1 MRAPT
6 GPRNDELGWT
16 PIPDPEGRFS
26 TGIADLDRLLGGGLP
41 RGSTTLLTL
50 DGSVGIDDLDLVLF
64 PMVLNMLYQ
73 SRGVVA
79 VLPARDSP
87 RGFRARLTRHMTR
100 RRFDSRVRVC
110 DYVGEDENAPYV
122 VSFAPKKGFDF
133 DRRSRD
139 PKERQAA
146 LAKMVAAERVAQGSG
161 RKPFVELTAFE
172 VFETLLGVDA
182 ALKAF
187 YYGIKRTRTLGNLG
201 VGILGPGLGC
211 AAGVQRMVDREIA
224 LHRDEV
230 GLVIRGVQPVFA
242 SHVVTREPG
251 TGAPHA
257 SLVPRPG

>member
-6 GPRNDELGWT
+6 SRPNGEPGWK
-16 PIPDPEGRFS
+16 PITDPEGRFS
-26 TGIADLDRLLGGGLP
+26 TGIADFDRLLGGGLP

-50 DGSVGIDDLDLVLF
+50 DASVGIEDLDLVLF
-64 PMVLNMLYQ
+64 PMLLNMLYQ

-87 RGFRARLTRHMTR
+87 HGFRTRLTRHLTR

-110 DYVGEDENAPYV
+110 DYVGEDEDAPYV
-122 VSFAPKKGFDF
+122 VALRPQGFDLERRTRK
-133 DRRSRD
+133 DR
-139 PKERQAA
+139 QVG

-161 RKPFVELTAFE
+161 HKPFVELTAFE
-172 VFETLLGVDA
+172 VFETLMGSDA
-182 ALKAF
+182 TLKSY

-201 VGILGPGLGC
+201 IGILGPGLAC

-230 GLVIRGVQPVFA
+230 GLVIRGVHPEFT
-242 SHVVTREPG
+242 SHVVAADPVG
-251 TGAPHA
+251 GAPHA
-257 SLVPRPG
+257 VLVPRPA